1 MRTLNKQFLLDLTDL
16 ANRADKEDAKAIKE
30 FSKLMKDKKAIEKKL
45 DTSFE
50 FGGEITRSYDV
61 NINSGVG
68 TYAKGGEVQDEE
80 DYGIEYTCDNE
91 TCRKYYSGDY
101 NSGYCSEDCRDE
113 SGYAKGG
120 EISLTKQ
127 VKNYIDTLGEEDLI
141 SMRNE
146 LGRELDKGI
155 LDKSKYKD
163 ELSYLNNR
171 IGKSMYAK
179 GGLLNFDVLV
189 DDKPLI
195 QISEDDF
202 LETYNVSY
210 YQKDKIPQ
218 STLNVLNNR
227 KELTREETIDVLKK
241 LRNDKNVKIDVPLP
255 FAKGGITSQNYQ
267 ASFSQND
274 MRKYLGRRLTSNE
287 REQLAYINELVEQAN
302 EYSYAIN
309 NQNENDLIPY
319 RDMAL
324 KQAYI
329 MVDNLQIGKYK

>member
-1 MRTLNKQFLLDLTDL
+1 
-16 ANRADKEDAKAIKE
+16 
-30 FSKLMKDKKAIEKKL
+30 MKDKKAVEKKL

-50 FGGEITRSYDV
+50 FGGDITRSYDV

-68 TYAKGGEVQDEE
+68 TYAKGGEV
-80 DYGIEYTCDNE
+80 
-91 TCRKYYSGDY
+91 
-101 NSGYCSEDCRDE
+101 
-113 SGYAKGG
+113 
-120 EISLTKQ
+120 SLTKQ

-155 LDKSKYKD
+155 VDKSRFKD
-163 ELSYLNNR
+163 ELAYLNYR
-171 IGKSMYAK
+171 IGKSMY
-179 GGLLNFDVLV
+179 
-189 DDKPLI
+189 
-195 QISEDDF
+195 
-202 LETYNVSY
+202 
-210 YQKDKIPQ
+210 
-218 STLNVLNNR
+218 
-227 KELTREETIDVLKK
+227 
-241 LRNDKNVKIDVPLP
+241 
-255 FAKGGITSQNYQ
+255 AKGGITSQNYQ